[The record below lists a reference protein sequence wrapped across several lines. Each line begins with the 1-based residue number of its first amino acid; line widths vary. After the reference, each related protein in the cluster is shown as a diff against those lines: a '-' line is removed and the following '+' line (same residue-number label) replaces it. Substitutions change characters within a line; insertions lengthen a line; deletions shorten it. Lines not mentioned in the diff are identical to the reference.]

1 MKLYKYL
8 YLLSLPATMMVSCK
22 KSDFVAVNINPSI
35 LTTIDPGNQFL
46 MAADHL
52 VKDYEYFYDF
62 NKDISAWM
70 QYSTGVTG
78 NGPSFTSPGALF
90 NYRYDNFYSNVG
102 TPLADI
108 PQLIAKMSS
117 TDQAARV
124 DEAAIAQIYMAYEAF
139 YVSDINGS
147 IPYSQAFKA
156 RYGGTLTPTYDP
168 QAMVFDSVDAQ
179 VKAAVSV
186 LENTNPANQV
196 MYNGFDPFYGSLPS
210 SAAQAQAWAKAGNAL
225 RLKVAMRWMKRDPT
239 KMAAIVTSVL
249 ADANQMSSIADSW
262 VLTAGPAFATATGNF
277 NTKGYLA
284 AKPMVD
290 FMVSKADPR
299 LRMFYRKDSV
309 GTYGGSPTNPDTCTL
324 PSYQT
329 AYLANRIFSALQ
341 HRLFTPAYDEGDGNG
356 PGNGVAFF
364 PVITYAE
371 YCFIRADLAARGI
384 TGDVA
389 ETWYKSGITASITFY
404 DQAAQNAKINGY
416 KPLAAGE
423 ITSYLDSAG
432 ITFNSAK
439 AIEQIACQAN
449 IEFFRQP
456 AEAWAW
462 WKRTGFPN
470 TNSVLAW
477 SPLTTNGSPL
487 VLPRRP
493 QFNTLPISDANYA
506 NQQAAYNA
514 MKADAYFGNGLSDY
528 TGRIWWDMP

>member
-22 KSDFVAVNINPSI
+22 KADFVGVNINPSI

-46 MAADHL
+46 FAADHL
-52 VKDYEYFYDF
+52 VKDFEYFYDF
-62 NKDISAWM
+62 NKDINTWM
-70 QYSTGVTG
+70 QYATGGLG
-78 NGPSFTSPGALF
+78 NPPSFTFPGANF

-108 PQLIAKMSS
+108 PNLISKMSP

-124 DEAAIAQIYMAYEAF
+124 DEASIAAIYMAYEAF

-147 IPYSQAFKA
+147 IPYSQAFKG
-156 RYGGTLTPTYDP
+156 RFGGTLTPTYDP
-168 QAMVFDSVDAQ
+168 QQVVFDSVDAQ
-179 VKAAVSV
+179 VKAAVAV
-186 LENTNPANQV
+186 LENTNVAGQV
-196 MYNGFDPFYGSLPS
+196 MYGGFDPFYGSLN
-210 SAAQAQAWAKAGNAL
+210 AAGQAQAWAKAGNAL
-225 RLKVAMRWMKRDPT
+225 RLKVAMRLMKRDPT

-277 NTKGYLA
+277 NIKGYLA

-290 FMVSKADPR
+290 FLQNHFDPR
-299 LRMFYRKDSV
+299 LRMFYRKDSI
-309 GTYGGSPTNPDTCTL
+309 GTYAGSPTNPDTCTL
-324 PSYQT
+324 PSYQA
-329 AYLANRIFSALQ
+329 AYQANRVFSSLQ
-341 HRLFTPAYDEGDGNG
+341 HRLFTPAYDEADGNG

-371 YCFIRADLAARGI
+371 YCFIRAELGARGV
-384 TGDVA
+384 TSDNA
-389 ETWYKSGITASITFY
+389 QTWYNSGITASITFY

-416 KPLAAGE
+416 TPLAAGE
-423 ITSYLDSAG
+423 INTYLLQPG
-432 ITFNSAK
+432 IAFDATK

-449 IEFFRQP
+449 VDFFRQP

-470 TNSVLAW
+470 TNSVLTW
-477 SPLTTNGSPL
+477 SPLTASGTPL
-487 VLPRRP
+487 VLARRP
-493 QFNTLPISDANYA
+493 QFSTLPVSDANYA
-506 NQQAAYNA
+506 NQQAAYTA
-514 MKADAYFGNGLSDY
+514 MKADPNFGNGLSDFN
-528 TGRIWWDMP
+528 GRIWWDLP